1 MKLIYAKNDI
11 KSLRIFVDN
20 YVGTYKNEDYYNIQ
34 YLINNNKWEMLV
46 IIHNSNIFQKLAI
59 HDLVRSSNVDAID
72 KFLEYGFIKESEI
85 KNMLKHEQY
94 LYMSSIMQIEL
105 KTRYQKYI
113 AKNSQVQSLE
123 KGIRNEFS
131 MEVFNVLYNLID
143 EDYDGD
149 IITRCGLNIE
159 KYNLLVQKIP
169 SETIINSIIN
179 SKYYNFD
186 PAIIDILGI
195 RVRLQE

>member
-1 MKLIYAKNDI
+1 
-11 KSLRIFVDN
+11 
-20 YVGTYKNEDYYNIQ
+20 
-34 YLINNNKWEMLV
+34 
-46 IIHNSNIFQKLAI
+46 
-59 HDLVRSSNVDAID
+59 
-72 KFLEYGFIKESEI
+72 
-85 KNMLKHEQY
+85 
-94 LYMSSIMQIEL
+94 MQIEL